1 MKRFMIAILVSIFAC
16 IVLPQPA
23 KADDGLIWNYKND
36 DFLDYLKNN
45 DEKKLIERQKKL
57 DDEIRR
63 TLDVNL
69 LPVNLEDCITIML
82 KNSSTLQIAKANKDA
97 AKWTFANS
105 MTFLLPDFYYRY
117 QIQDV
122 RGEILVGSVLPVK
135 LHVNPVY
142 SGFSATYPIFAD
154 WSQFFLAASSRSQYK
169 AAEHNLNRTREE
181 LLKNVATSYYDLLQ
195 SKLNIEVLIVNM
207 RDRNEQ
213 LRLMQARHQIGVG
226 TKYDVLRA
234 QAEYAKSKMEL
245 INALNTLRLRQAALA
260 DTMGLDV
267 MIAVYP
273 IESNVDTIEL
283 VDKKYD
289 IENLYKVALSLRQ
302 DVKAK
307 EREVMSLNYI
317 KKSNYTDFAPKIE
330 LTYDYARQGTL
341 QMGNLRPS
349 TTWGLA
355 AVWPLGQKLGVATM
369 TKEKADA
376 AKLRA
381 AQFELRSLKGDVKQ
395 YILSAYYD
403 SSSALER
410 IAANK
415 KEVEAADEGVRF
427 AIVGFEVGNNDFLDV
442 LDSQTTK
449 TQARVQLINSMIDY
463 NKAQVNLLYETGI
476 ISPKTL
482 LRCYKTPSVLNQK
495 YRYEGG

>member
-36 DFLDYLKNN
+36 DFLDYLKND

-63 TLDVNL
+63 ALNVNL

-82 KNSSTLQIAKANKDA
+82 KNSSTLKIAKENKEE
-97 AKWTFANS
+97 AKWTYANS

-122 RGEILVGSVLPVK
+122 RGEILVGSVLPVR

-142 SGFSATYPIFAD
+142 SGFSVTYPILSD
-154 WSQFFLAASSRSQYK
+154 WGQFFQAASSRSLYK
-169 AAEHNLNRTREE
+169 AAEHRLNRTREE
-181 LLKNVATSYYDLLQ
+181 LLKNVATSYYELLQ
-195 SKLNIEVLIVNM
+195 AKLNIEVLIINL
-207 RDRNEQ
+207 RDRQEQ

-234 QAEYAKSKMEL
+234 QAELAKSKMEL
-245 INALNTLRLRQAALA
+245 INSLNSLRLKQASLA
-260 DTMGLDV
+260 DAMGLDV

-273 IESNVDTIEL
+273 MEGAVQPVEL
-283 VDKKYD
+283 VEKKYD

-307 EREVMSLNYI
+307 EREIMSLNYLR
-317 KKSNYTDFAPKIE
+317 KKNYADFAPQVA

-341 QMGNLRPS
+341 QLGTLRPS

-355 AVWPLGQKLGVATM
+355 AVIPLGKRLGVGTM
-369 TKEKADA
+369 TQEKADA
-376 AKLRA
+376 AKLKA
-381 AQFELRSLKGDVKQ
+381 AQYELRKLKGDVKQ
-395 YILSAYYD
+395 YILTSYYD
-403 SSSALER
+403 SMSALEK
-410 IAANK
+410 IEANK

-427 AIVGFEVGNNDFLDV
+427 ALVGFEVGNNDFLDV
-442 LDSQTTK
+442 LNSQATK
-449 TQARVQLINSMIDY
+449 TQARVQLINSTIEY
-463 NKAQVNLLYETGI
+463 NKAQVTLLYESGI

-495 YRYEGG
+495 YRFEE